1 MFNNKN
7 PYFKIVTSNVLV
19 DAGTLDW
26 VKKFQNPYG
35 TYWQILPALLLGVS
49 DIRAR
54 SGKFTTP
61 WNAPSNP
68 FYSMPKFKFIDDTFS
83 DLLDRRAIEIFS
95 RAKNQNKRVALF
107 WSGGID
113 STCVLV
119 SFLKNLSKTDCENF
133 SIICNINSILEN
145 YDFYLRFISNKI
157 HCMHYN
163 QLDVNN
169 DLLDKYILI
178 HGDPGD
184 CLFGPSI
191 SMYRYFIDR
200 GEHLEP
206 WRNHLNRMAELLD
219 PTPKHG
225 IDAPGFGRWYVDK
238 ITRNLEESGQSDY
251 ISTIADWWWWTY
263 YNFKW
268 EFSCQRPFFYTK
280 RNFDKGISIDRLEE
294 YSKNVFFNTEKF
306 QQWTY
311 SNLKNHVDKNF
322 TVHKKPAK
330 DYIFEFTKDDVYK
343 KNKIKTDA
351 NSGNFDYKINFRF
364 PIVYD
369 QNWVGYRLDRRSEN
383 SRLLLKTIHLF
394 LENYKG

>member
-1 MFNNKN
+1 MNSHVEEIKN
-7 PYFKIVTSNVLV
+7 SLFVDISMIEHNQIFKNRY
-19 DAGTLDW
+19 A
-26 VKKFQNPYG
+26 N
-35 TYWQILPALLLGVS
+35 YWRALHKLLIGVS
-49 DIRAR
+49 DLRAR
-54 SGKFTTP
+54 IGTFNTP
-61 WNAPSNP
+61 WQAKSNKQYAAPE
-68 FYSMPKFKFIDDTFS
+68 FKFINDRLE
-83 DLLDRRAIEIFS
+83 DLLDS
-95 RAKNQNKRVALF
+95 RALEIHFNSLKHKKRIAVM

-113 STCVLV
+113 STLVLTA
-119 SFLKNLSKTDCENF
+119 FLKNLSAADQKNVVVILDT
-133 SIICNINSILEN
+133 NSILEN
-145 YDFYLRFISNKI
+145 FNFYKNHINNKVE
-157 HCMHYN
+157 CLHYQSFN
-163 QLDVNN
+163 LTENFLEQHI
-169 DLLDKYILI
+169 LL

-184 CLFGPSI
+184 CLFGPS
-191 SMYRYFIDR
+191 SPMYRYFIDR

-206 WRNHLNRMAELLD
+206 WRNHLNRMAELLE
-219 PTPKHG
+219 PTPLHG

-238 ITRNLEESGQSDY
+238 ITRNLEECGQTDY
-251 ISTIADWWWWTY
+251 VSTIADWWWWTY

-280 RNFDKGISIDRLEE
+280 RNFDIGISIDRLEE

-311 SNLKNHVDKNF
+311 SNLKNHVNKEF

-369 QNWVGYRLDRRSEN
+369 QNWVGYRLDRKSEN
-383 SRLLLKTIHLF
+383 SRLLLKTVTIF